1 MTKPQRKRRRGNECI
16 KPSFRK
22 KIDDVEKELAKQGI
36 IDVEIVK
43 NDSKR
48 DDGYDSELVVRADV
62 TGNKAVLVTSK
73 FRLSVPI
80 SEE

>member
-1 MTKPQRKRRRGNECI
+1 MYKAEFSG
-16 KPSFRK
+16 K
-22 KIDDVEKELAKQGI
+22 KIDDVEKELTKQGI

-73 FRLSVPI
+73 FRLSVPL

>member
-1 MTKPQRKRRRGNECI
+1 MYKAEFFG
-16 KPSFRK
+16 K

-73 FRLSVPI
+73 FRLSVPL

>member
-1 MTKPQRKRRRGNECI
+1 MYKAEFSG
-16 KPSFRK
+16 K
-22 KIDDVEKELAKQGI
+22 KIDDVEKDRAKQGI

>member
-1 MTKPQRKRRRGNECI
+1 MFKAEFSG
-16 KPSFRK
+16 K
-22 KIDDVEKELAKQGI
+22 KIDYVEKELAKQGI

-73 FRLSVPI
+73 FRLSVPL

>member
-1 MTKPQRKRRRGNECI
+1 MYKAEFSG
-16 KPSFRK
+16 K

-48 DDGYDSELVVRADV
+48 DAGYDSELVVRADV

>member
-1 MTKPQRKRRRGNECI
+1 MFKAEFSG
-16 KPSFRK
+16 K

-43 NDSKR
+43 NDSKHN
-48 DDGYDSELVVRADV
+48 DGYDSELVVRADV

>member
-1 MTKPQRKRRRGNECI
+1 MYKTEFSG
-16 KPSFRK
+16 K

>member
-1 MTKPQRKRRRGNECI
+1 MYKAEFSG
-16 KPSFRK
+16 K

-43 NDSKR
+43 SDSKR

-73 FRLSVPI
+73 FRLSVPL

>member
-1 MTKPQRKRRRGNECI
+1 MYKAEFSG
-16 KPSFRK
+16 K
-22 KIDDVEKELAKQGI
+22 KIDDVEIELAKQGI

>member
-1 MTKPQRKRRRGNECI
+1 MYKAEFSG
-16 KPSFRK
+16 K

-36 IDVEIVK
+36 IDV
-43 NDSKR
+43 
-48 DDGYDSELVVRADV
+48 ELVVRADV

-73 FRLSVPI
+73 FRLSVPL

>member
-1 MTKPQRKRRRGNECI
+1 MYKAEFSG
-16 KPSFRK
+16 K
-22 KIDDVEKELAKQGI
+22 KMDDVEKELAKQGI

-73 FRLSVPI
+73 FRLSVQI

>member
-1 MTKPQRKRRRGNECI
+1 MYKTEFSG
-16 KPSFRK
+16 K

-62 TGNKAVLVTSK
+62 TENKAVLVTSK
-73 FRLSVPI
+73 FRLSVPL

>member
-1 MTKPQRKRRRGNECI
+1 VYKAEFSG
-16 KPSFRK
+16 K

-48 DDGYDSELVVRADV
+48 DDGYDLELVVRADV

-73 FRLSVPI
+73 FRLSVPL

>member
-1 MTKPQRKRRRGNECI
+1 MYKAEFSG
-16 KPSFRK
+16 K

-73 FRLSVPI
+73 FRLSVPFL
-80 SEE
+80 EE

>member
-1 MTKPQRKRRRGNECI
+1 MYKAEFSG
-16 KPSFRK
+16 K

-73 FRLSVPI
+73 FRLSVPL
-80 SEE
+80 SEENNLC

>member
-1 MTKPQRKRRRGNECI
+1 MYKAEFSG
-16 KPSFRK
+16 K
-22 KIDDVEKELAKQGI
+22 KIDYVEKELAKQGI

>member
-1 MTKPQRKRRRGNECI
+1 MYKAEFSG
-16 KPSFRK
+16 K

-48 DDGYDSELVVRADV
+48 DDGYHSELVVRADV

-73 FRLSVPI
+73 FRLSVPL

>member
-1 MTKPQRKRRRGNECI
+1 MYKAEFSG
-16 KPSFRK
+16 K
-22 KIDDVEKELAKQGI
+22 KIDDVEKELAEQGI

-73 FRLSVPI
+73 FRLSVPL

>member
-1 MTKPQRKRRRGNECI
+1 MYKAEFSG
-16 KPSFRK
+16 K

-62 TGNKAVLVTSK
+62 TDDKAVLVTSK

>member
-1 MTKPQRKRRRGNECI
+1 MYKTEFSG
-16 KPSFRK
+16 K

-73 FRLSVPI
+73 FRLSVQI

>member
-1 MTKPQRKRRRGNECI
+1 MTT
-16 KPSFRK
+16 SK
-22 KIDDVEKELAKQGI
+22 KNLQNKGI

-73 FRLSVPI
+73 FRLSVPL

>member
-1 MTKPQRKRRRGNECI
+1 MFKAEFSG
-16 KPSFRK
+16 K
-22 KIDDVEKELAKQGI
+22 KIDDVEQELAKQGI

-73 FRLSVPI
+73 FRLSVPLL
-80 SEE
+80 EE

>member
-1 MTKPQRKRRRGNECI
+1 MYKAEFSG
-16 KPSFRK
+16 K

-36 IDVEIVK
+36 IDDEIVK

>member
-1 MTKPQRKRRRGNECI
+1 MYKAEFSG
-16 KPSFRK
+16 K
-22 KIDDVEKELAKQGI
+22 KLTTSKKELAKQGI

>member
-1 MTKPQRKRRRGNECI
+1 MYKAEFSG
-16 KPSFRK
+16 K

-48 DDGYDSELVVRADV
+48 DEGYDSELVVRADV

-73 FRLSVPI
+73 FRLSVPL

>member
-1 MTKPQRKRRRGNECI
+1 MYKAEFSG
-16 KPSFRK
+16 K

-73 FRLSVPI
+73 FLCPFRFRRNNLC
-80 SEE
+80 

>member
-1 MTKPQRKRRRGNECI
+1 MYKAEF
-16 KPSFRK
+16 SSK

-73 FRLSVPI
+73 FRLSVPL

>member
-1 MTKPQRKRRRGNECI
+1 MFKAEFSG
-16 KPSFRK
+16 K
-22 KIDDVEKELAKQGI
+22 KIDDVEKKLAKQGI

>member
-1 MTKPQRKRRRGNECI
+1 MYKAEFSG
-16 KPSFRK
+16 K

-73 FRLSVPI
+73 FRLFVPI

>member
-1 MTKPQRKRRRGNECI
+1 MYKAEFSG
-16 KPSFRK
+16 K
-22 KIDDVEKELAKQGI
+22 KTDDVEKELAKQGI

-73 FRLSVPI
+73 FRLSVPL

>member
-1 MTKPQRKRRRGNECI
+1 MYKAEFSG
-16 KPSFRK
+16 K
-22 KIDDVEKELAKQGI
+22 KIDDVEKELAKKGI

>member
-1 MTKPQRKRRRGNECI
+1 MYKAEFSG
-16 KPSFRK
+16 K

-73 FRLSVPI
+73 FRLSAPL

>member
-1 MTKPQRKRRRGNECI
+1 MYKAEFAG
-16 KPSFRK
+16 K

>member
-1 MTKPQRKRRRGNECI
+1 MYKAEFSG
-16 KPSFRK
+16 K
-22 KIDDVEKELAKQGI
+22 KVDDVEKELAKQGI

>member
-1 MTKPQRKRRRGNECI
+1 MYKAEFAG
-16 KPSFRK
+16 K

-73 FRLSVPI
+73 FRLSVSI

>member
-1 MTKPQRKRRRGNECI
+1 MYKAEFSG
-16 KPSFRK
+16 K

-73 FRLSVPI
+73 FRLSVPL

>member
-1 MTKPQRKRRRGNECI
+1 MYKAEFSG
-16 KPSFRK
+16 K

-36 IDVEIVK
+36 INVEIVK

>member
-1 MTKPQRKRRRGNECI
+1 MYKAEFSG
-16 KPSFRK
+16 K

-36 IDVEIVK
+36 IDVEIVN

-62 TGNKAVLVTSK
+62 TDDKAVLVTSK
-73 FRLSVPI
+73 FRLSVPL

>member
-1 MTKPQRKRRRGNECI
+1 MYKAEFSG
-16 KPSFRK
+16 K

-62 TGNKAVLVTSK
+62 TGNKAVLATSK
-73 FRLSVPI
+73 FRLSVPL

>member
-1 MTKPQRKRRRGNECI
+1 MYKAEFSG
-16 KPSFRK
+16 K

-73 FRLSVPI
+73 FRLSIPI